1 VADGETIAAPGQVA
15 SAKDLDLAFYGLR
28 VRVRGD
34 WAEVVEDLRL
44 DFWWFVDESAASRDI
59 EVTLERRAPQ
69 FDAFG
74 DVSAS
79 FITPRNVVYQQPG
92 RTIVD
97 YFGRAVS
104 VVDRRSGNLLVQG
117 LDKHLVHEA
126 VYHYVLSTV
135 GRHLDARGMPRLHSL
150 SLSGADG
157 AVAVMLP
164 SGGGKST
171 LALRMLQDDRVRI
184 LAEDT
189 ALVDRRGRLHPFP
202 LRMAINTTDAARI
215 PPEQV
220 RRIERMEF
228 HAKLAL
234 DPSVLAGRVETSPRP
249 LRHLVIGQRSLGREA
264 DLSPIP
270 RSAAVGTLLREGVVG
285 VGVYQGME
293 FILQRGMRDVVS
305 KTGVVATRVACCAAG
320 LARAKVWRLTLGRDH
335 ERNWRALAP
344 LLLGDVTGT

>member
-1 VADGETIAAPGQVA
+1 MPGPVA
-15 SAKDLDLAFYGLR
+15 SEHLDLAFHGLR

-34 WAEVVEDLRL
+34 WADVLEDLRL
-44 DFWWFVDESAASRDI
+44 DFWWFVRESGAASR
-59 EVTLERRAPQ
+59 EVEIVVERRAPQ
-69 FDAFG
+69 FEVFG
-74 DVSAS
+74 DVAAS
-79 FITPRNVVYQQPG
+79 FITPRNVVYQQPD

-104 VVDRRSGNLLVQG
+104 VVDRLSGGLHVQG

-126 VYHYVLSTV
+126 VYHYILSTV
-135 GRHLDARGMPRLHSL
+135 GRHLDARGMPRLHCL
-150 SLSGADG
+150 ALSGPGG
-157 AVAVMLP
+157 ALAVMLP

-184 LAEDT
+184 IAEDT
-189 ALVDRRGRLHPFP
+189 ALIDRRGRLHPFP
-202 LRMAINTTDAARI
+202 LRMAINTTDAERM
-215 PPEQV
+215 PPDQV

-234 DPSVLAGRVETSPRP
+234 DPAVLAGRVEPSPRP
-249 LRHLVIGQRSLGREA
+249 LRHLLIGQRSLGRDA

-293 FILQRGMRDVVS
+293 FILQRGMRDVVG
-305 KTGVVATRVACCAAG
+305 KTGIVATRAACCAAG

-335 ERNWRALAP
+335 ERNWAALAP
-344 LLLGDVTGT
+344 LLAGSDVTGA